1 MRPHRVP
8 PAVKIALGYLVFAV
22 AWVLV
27 SDRVLDALVSD
38 AGLEDC
44 WQTVKGTVFVVAS
57 AVFVYFLTRRYL
69 DRAEASTRRL
79 AEAYDETLAGW
90 AAALDIRDHS
100 TGENTARVT
109 ALAVDLG
116 RRLGLSD
123 DEIEQLR
130 RGAILH
136 DIGKMA
142 LPDRVL
148 SKPGPLDEEEWAL
161 MRQHPDLAV
170 QMLTDVSFLA
180 PAMVV
185 PAAHHERWD
194 GVPARPRRGGDPVL
208 RAGVRGG
215 RRLRRAD
222 VGPHVPEAGDE
233 GRGARP
239 HRPGSR
245 RALRSGRRARVRGD
259 DADVTVD
266 PGHQPSSCAWIEKV
280 SLSRGSAVQT
290 HRTRVVPPAWSSASA

>member
-100 TGENTARVT
+100 TGEHTARVT

-194 GVPARPRRGGDPVL
+194 GTGYPRGLVGEEIPFYARVFAVVDVYDALTSDRTYRKPATK
-208 RAGVRGG
+208 A
-215 RRLRRAD
+215 
-222 VGPHVPEAGDE
+222 EALDHID
-233 GRGARP
+233 RGAGAHFDP
-239 HRPGSR
+239 
-245 RALRSGRRARVRGD
+245 
-259 DADVTVD
+259 DVAHEFV
-266 PGHQPSSCAWIEKV
+266 AMM
-280 SLSRGSAVQT
+280 
-290 HRTRVVPPAWSSASA
+290 RT

>member
-100 TGENTARVT
+100 TGEHTARVT

-142 LPDRVL
+142 LPDR
-148 SKPGPLDEEEWAL
+148 GAL
-161 MRQHPDLAV
+161 QARSARRGGVGAH
-170 QMLTDVSFLA
+170 A
-180 PAMVV
+180 PAS
-185 PAAHHERWD
+185 
-194 GVPARPRRGGDPVL
+194 RPRRPDAHGRVVP
-208 RAGVRGG
+208 RAGDGG
-215 RRLRRAD
+215 ARRA
-222 VGPHVPEAGDE
+222 PRAL
-233 GRGARP
+233 GRGT
-239 HRPGSR
+239 
-245 RALRSGRRARVRGD
+245 RAASSGRRSRSTRG
-259 DADVTVD
+259 
-266 PGHQPSSCAWIEKV
+266 C
-280 SLSRGSAVQT
+280 SRWST
-290 HRTRVVPPAWSSASA
+290 STTR